1 MRAGLLQQEGSNK
14 APVHVADLPPEP
26 EPPLM
31 PIEEYEA
38 AQAAAA
44 AEAAGVTQAST
55 TNPKDGS
62 LAGAALAITAMIPI
76 LGALGGI
83 AAQTAIGVGIAAVAT
98 GLIASVPKYRLLQAF
113 GSEFAGPIYE
123 RIYRAPTAGERSKMD
138 DAW

>member
-1 MRAGLLQQEGSNK
+1 MQAGLLQQEGSNK
-14 APVHVADLPPEP
+14 AAVHVADLPPEP

-62 LAGAALAITAMIPI
+62 LVGAALAITAMIPI
-76 LGALGGI
+76 MGALGGI
-83 AAQTAIGVGIAAVAT
+83 AAQTAVGAGIAAVAT
-98 GLIASVPKYRLLQAF
+98 GLIASVPKIGSFKPSGLNLL
-113 GSEFAGPIYE
+113 E
-123 RIYRAPTAGERSKMD
+123 RP
-138 DAW
+138 